1 MRATQSVSLSPRN
14 MVAKGEEYTAE
25 WKKCRCESWNPGQT
39 NASPK
44 STVSVPGPA

>member
-1 MRATQSVSLSPRN
+1 M
-14 MVAKGEEYTAE
+14 AE
-25 WKKCRCESWNPGQT
+25 GKKCRCESWNPGQT